1 MEGEA
6 QHSDQRF
13 WFARDGGVSWGAG
26 LSVLKPG
33 RSQANRDSW
42 SPSQWPPSDSP
53 GENGFQTRSST
64 GGTPEPAFK
73 SIPLHSE
80 V

>member
-42 SPSQWPPSDSP
+42 SPSQWPASDSP
-53 GENGFQTRSST
+53 GEKRIPNQEFYRRHPGT
-64 GGTPEPAFK
+64 G
-73 SIPLHSE
+73 I
-80 V
+80 